1 MGLKSRIRKFLKK
14 FFDYRIVGEYYD
26 NDGKG
31 HRMKKYMKK
40 YFIRKNH
47 NY

>member
-1 MGLKSRIRKFLKK
+1 MVKRLKTLFKRL
-14 FFDYRIVGEYYD
+14 FDYRVIGEYYD

-31 HRMKKYMKK
+31 HLTKKYMKK
-40 YFIRKNH
+40 YFLRKNY

>member
-1 MGLKSRIRKFLKK
+1 MVKAIKDFFKRH
-14 FFDYRIVGEYYD
+14 FDYRIVGEYYD

-31 HRMKKYMKK
+31 HLTKKYMKK
-40 YFIRKNH
+40 YFLRNNH